1 MLLRA
6 VVVMMMAVCC
16 LVWVFEHQPARA
28 LFSRFVNRLFFREDW
43 FR

>member
-28 LFSRFVNRLFFREDW
+28 LLGASSIGSFS
-43 FR
+43 